1 MPAQK
6 KKKEDTIS
14 CTEQSTLPKGA
25 ARESKGSRPGLRQ
38 CLHSSEPQFINQQD
52 SSPGVP
58 SQLQNSRLTM
68 GYLLLLP
75 NEQN

>member
-1 MPAQK
+1 M
-6 KKKEDTIS
+6 EENT
-14 CTEQSTLPKGA
+14 KGRHNQLHGA
-25 ARESKGSRPGLRQ
+25 KYTAKRRCQGVKGLRPGLRQ